1 MDTSV
6 QTCLARLTPHLDR
19 RRVALTGS
27 VAIALHLD
35 EVGGRG
41 HPGAERRS
49 GDVDLVAEAVDAVLP
64 TVAEEF
70 LVSHFHLP
78 QPGYAKFLV
87 QLVDPV
93 SRLRID
99 VFPDALGALP
109 RAQWHEVTGVPLLVL
124 DPCSILDH
132 KLGLLAGAAARA
144 PAEEKHYRD
153 AQRLA
158 ALCGRLPPDLPASGF
173 APTAYSQELTATCPR
188 CAASVDPRFRLAP
201 KRQIHDL
208 LGYV

>member
-1 MDTSV
+1 MNTSV
-6 QTCLARLTPHLDR
+6 QTCLARLTPHLDPG
-19 RRVALTGS
+19 RVALTGG
-27 VAIALHLD
+27 VAVELHL
-35 EVGGRG
+35 GAAGRG
-41 HPGAERRS
+41 DPGAEHRS
-49 GDVDLVAEAVDAVLP
+49 GDVDLVAEAVDAVVP
-64 TVAEEF
+64 TVVEEF

-99 VFPDALGALP
+99 IFPDALGALP
-109 RAQWHEVTGVPLLVL
+109 LARRHEATGVSLLVL

-132 KLGLLAGAAARA
+132 KLELLARASARA
-144 PAEEKHYRD
+144 PVEEKHYRD

-158 ALCGRLPPDLPASGF
+158 AFCGRRPPDRPAFGF
-173 APTAYSQELTATCPR
+173 APTVYSHDLTASCPR

-201 KRQIHDL
+201 KRRIHDL